1 MEEYKVKVEAFEGP
15 LDLLLHLV
23 QKMEID
29 IYDIPVSE
37 ITEQYLFYVNTMQE
51 LELNVASEYLVM
63 AATLIAMKSKTLL
76 PVHEELLDTDE
87 YVEEDD
93 PREALIM
100 QLVEYK
106 KYKEISSTLKEKE
119 IEQSFVYTK
128 PASDITDYAP
138 KNLTI
143 PSDLNITFYDLLG
156 AFQKVVIRKKFSS
169 PLQTKIMR
177 QEITLE
183 ERMEEILELV
193 QSKGDNVDFTEL
205 FEFQSKGHLVVTFL
219 AVLELI
225 KLKKISVFQ
234 DNNFTSIYIMSN
246 YNGGY

>member
-1 MEEYKVKVEAFEGP
+1 MEYKVKVEAFEGP

-76 PVHEELLDTDE
+76 PVHEEFLDADD
-87 YVEEDD
+87 YVEDD
-93 PREALIM
+93 PRETLIL
-100 QLVEYK
+100 QLLEYK
-106 KYKEISSTLKEKE
+106 KYKEISSTFKERE
-119 IEQSFVYTK
+119 IEQSFVFTK
-128 PASDITDYAP
+128 PASDITEYAP
-138 KNLTI
+138 KNLSV
-143 PSDLNITFYDLLG
+143 PDDLNISFYDLLG
-156 AFQKVVIRKKFSS
+156 AFQKVIIRKKFSS

-193 QSKGDNVDFTEL
+193 QRKGENVDFTEL
-205 FEFQSKGHLVVTFL
+205 FEYQSKGHLVVTFL

-234 DNNFTSIYIMSN
+234 DRNFSRIYIMNN